1 MKLNLKYSDN
11 LDRDYKKLSK
21 GRKSYIKKI
30 AGKSKLTIS
39 DYLNSKYGT
48 TFFEDVS
55 GEILDAEFVE
65 EKEKV

>member
-39 DYLNSKYGT
+39 DYLNSKYIT
-48 TFFEDVS
+48 ICFEDIDTD
-55 GEILDAEFVE
+55 ILNAEFIE
-65 EKEKV
+65 ENEKV